1 MGQCD
6 LTQSKSLV
14 LLLLLKKLTVEFH
27 RFDLACEVIK
37 VNRNCISLNKF
48 DAFYSNLV
56 VFFDLLCMIVT
67 LELVDV
73 VFLVW
78 FVLLNGYYLF
88 KTLYGPKFKLNLI
101 LIPNL
106 TILEI
111 KRIKAL
117 LAQNFGIVFT
127 QFIFARI
134 KECSDQFV
142 SRSITEHDRAWL
154 L

>member
-1 MGQCD
+1 
-6 LTQSKSLV
+6 
-14 LLLLLKKLTVEFH
+14 
-27 RFDLACEVIK
+27 
-37 VNRNCISLNKF
+37 
-48 DAFYSNLV
+48 
-56 VFFDLLCMIVT
+56 MIVT

-88 KTLYGPKFKLNLI
+88 KTLYGPKFKLYLI
-101 LIPNL
+101 LIPHL
-106 TILEI
+106 TILEV
-111 KRIKAL
+111 KRIKTL
-117 LAQNFGIVFT
+117 LTQNFGIVFT